1 MGCKDVVSP
10 AARSALCAVLRKNM
24 VLTTRNKRD
33 AVREFG
39 MPVLLLGV
47 LVLLS
52 RIEPNNEAP
61 AVVTYPTYQ
70 AKALSTLTVGKQLWL
85 APCASLSDGSLPAAV
100 GLALTAAGAA
110 NVTCFPCESPSQA
123 CGAASLLTAY
133 PAYGSAVLGAVVFDS
148 TVLPVRYRI
157 RMDRN
162 TYAPD
167 VGQGNFTPAYG
178 ADGFPAAPD
187 ATAGEWAA
195 AVLPLQLAVDSAIST
210 VLANA
215 SMVITP
221 PSAALTADSSILPGG
236 FAVGA
241 SSFGSGLAANA
252 TVPIPQI
259 AALLT
264 RQFPTPPYS
273 VNALANVLAIL
284 VPIYMTLMF
293 TLQIRVLLTRIL
305 EEKERKIK
313 MTLKMMGL
321 TDSVFWLS
329 WLITALIKQTALN
342 TIIVAVAIV
351 GKIFPY
357 SSFGPVWVFFFA
369 FQLTAIGFVFAV
381 TSLFSKSRTG
391 GAVGMLI
398 YLALAGP
405 SYALTSPAVPRA
417 IKLLISLLAPAGFN
431 LGVSVIMSAETA
443 KIGLTWSDFGDDNV
457 SPAGVSLAA
466 LTGML
471 LLDAVLYGF
480 LAWYLDKV
488 VPTEFG
494 TTRHPLFCLGYV
506 KGGAA
511 GRGRVR
517 SAGGIAAAAA
527 AGAKVSGAFQGD
539 SGRLDRAALIASGGW
554 LRHRSS
560 FLKHFTE
567 RVYRLGVAL
576 TLASGVAIN
585 VASETHRHHLH
596 LSAIPFA
603 LLVRYDTIITMI

>member
-1 MGCKDVVSP
+1 
-10 AARSALCAVLRKNM
+10 M

-39 MPVLLLGV
+39 MPVVLLAV

-52 RIEPNNEAP
+52 RIKPNDEAP
-61 AVVTYPTYQ
+61 AVVNYPTYQ
-70 AKALSTLTVGKQLWL
+70 ARALSSLSSGKQIWL
-85 APCASLSDGSLPAAV
+85 TPCASLSDGSLPAAV
-100 GLALTAAGAA
+100 GRALQSAGAA
-110 NVTCFPCESPSQA
+110 NVTCFPCESPSQP
-123 CGAASLLTAY
+123 CGTASLLTAY
-133 PAYGSAVLGAVVFDS
+133 PSYGSAVLGAIVFDS
-148 TVLPVRYRI
+148 TSLPVRYRL
-157 RMDRN
+157 RMDRGA
-162 TYAPD
+162 YAPD

-187 ATAGEWAA
+187 ATSGEWAA
-195 AVLPLQLAVDSAIST
+195 AVLPLQLAVDSAISA
-210 VLANA
+210 VMANT
-215 SMVITP
+215 SMVVV
-221 PSAALTADSSILPGG
+221 PGG
-236 FAVGA
+236 
-241 SSFGSGLAANA
+241 GSGGSSSGSVLTANA

-264 RQFPTPPYS
+264 RQFPTPAYS

-321 TDSVFWLS
+321 SDSVFWLS

-342 TIIVAVAIV
+342 TIIVAVAII

-369 FQLTAIGFVFAV
+369 FQCTAIAFVFAV

-417 IKLLISLLAPAGFN
+417 VKLVISLLAPAGFN

-443 KIGLTWSDFGDDNV
+443 KIGLTWSNFGDDAL
-457 SPAGVSLAA
+457 SPAGVSLGA

-471 LLDAVLYGF
+471 LLDAVIYGA

-506 KGGAA
+506 KGGARA
-511 GRGRVR
+511 SRIR

-527 AGAKVSGAFQGD
+527 AGAKVSGALQG
-539 SGRLDRAALIASGGW
+539 SGVRVDRASLIAAGAS
-554 LRHRSS
+554 LRPLAHRRCATHSTIVLPSTSFVYCNLTLSVLVS
-560 FLKHFTE
+560 FLSPH
-567 RVYRLGVAL
+567 RRRRLL
-576 TLASGVAIN
+576 C
-585 VASETHRHHLH
+585 R
-596 LSAIPFA
+596 
-603 LLVRYDTIITMI
+603 D